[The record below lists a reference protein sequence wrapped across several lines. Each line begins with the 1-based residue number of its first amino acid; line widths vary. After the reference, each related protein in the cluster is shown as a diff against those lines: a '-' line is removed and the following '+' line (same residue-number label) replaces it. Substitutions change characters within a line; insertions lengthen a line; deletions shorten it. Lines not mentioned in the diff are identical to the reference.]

1 MPYTTEIVKPL
12 ADQLAKFVT
21 LNRHQLAGQVANLD
35 FWLDEV
41 RHGLA
46 VIDGYNNRFE
56 RLRSAQ
62 ERHVAEHGTT
72 EFRLTDPCG
81 TQGAPSPPLRAP
93 DGPMREARHALCEA
107 TYRWLVLCYREGL
120 ITEQSVRHACRE
132 LDIGVEAS
140 DLRRHA

>member
-56 RLRSAQ
+56 RLRSCKS
-62 ERHVAEHGTT
+62 GTSRNT
-72 EFRLTDPCG
+72 GRRSSASPIHAALRVHLRRPC
-81 TQGAPSPPLRAP
+81 AAP

-107 TYRWLVLCYREGL
+107 TYRWLVRCYREGL